1 MAGTTIDIEGVIDP
15 HTLAVDISSRWTSWN
30 NARSEKV
37 KEWKELRN
45 YVYAT
50 DTRTTSNNKLPWS
63 NSTTTPKLTQIAD
76 NLHANYFAALFPQK
90 RWFRFEAT
98 DSEGDVKIKRDIIQ
112 AYMQNKLRQSDFV
125 NTTSKLINDYIQ
137 YGNCFATVDYQ
148 RKITEFEDGERVVN
162 YVGPKLVRI
171 SPYDICFNPIAA
183 EFADTPKIIRSILT
197 LGEVQRMIETSPD
210 KDYMEGVFNKMLGNR
225 GAAKGNEIDV
235 NKSEGFV
242 ADGFS
247 NLTDYYESDYVEILT
262 FYGDIYDTDTGKF
275 MNNRVITIVDRSYV
289 LANEENPSFLGRDPI
304 FHVGW
309 RDRPDNLYSMGP
321 LDNLVGMQYRIDHLE
336 NLKADVF
343 DQIAY
348 PVLKI
353 RGDVEDFDFEPN
365 ARIYLGDEGD
375 VGYLAPD
382 ATALNADFQIQNL
395 EAKMEMMAGAPREAM
410 GIRSAGEKTAFEVN
424 QLMTAAGRI
433 FQHKTAHF
441 ERVFLEP
448 ILNAMLEVARRNM
461 DYEDTAKVL
470 NEDTGLYFFT
480 QITRDDLRS
489 NGKIVPMG
497 ARHFAERAQRVQT
510 LTTMFQI
517 KASDPSVASHL
528 SGKEFA
534 RLLADELG
542 EPALFGENIAV
553 AEQLETQRVV
563 TDAQV
568 EFEAEQEE
576 MAEQGMQELQAAPE
590 QAPEQ
595 ATEEATEEVPE
606 EPVQ

>member
-1 MAGTTIDIEGVIDP
+1 MAGTTLDIESMIDP
-15 HTLAVDISSRWTSWN
+15 HALAVEISGRWASWN
-30 NARSEKV
+30 NARAGKV
-37 KEWKELRN
+37 AEWKELRN
-45 YVYAT
+45 YIYAT
-50 DTRTTSNNKLPWS
+50 DTKTTSNNKLPWS

-90 RWFRFEAT
+90 RWMKFVANDQE
-98 DSEGDVKIKRDIIQ
+98 SDVKIKRDIIQ
-112 AYMQNKLRQSDFV
+112 AYMDTKLRQSDFV
-125 NTTSKLINDYIQ
+125 NTTSRLLNDYIQ
-137 YGNCFATVDYQ
+137 YGNCFAMVDFQ
-148 RKITEFEDGERVVN
+148 RKVTHFEDGDRVVN
-162 YVGPKLVRI
+162 YVGPKVVRI
-171 SPYDICFNPIAA
+171 SPYDICFNPVAA
-183 EFADTPKIIRSILT
+183 EFGDSPKIIRSILT
-197 LGEVQRMIETSPD
+197 MGEIQRKIDT
-210 KDYMEGVFNKMLGNR
+210 GVDPEYQKTIFEKMLNNR
-225 GAAKGNEIDV
+225 ASSKGATVDA

-247 NLTDYYESDYVEILT
+247 SITDYFESNYVEVLT
-262 FYGDIYDTDTGKF
+262 FYGDSYDADSGKYL
-275 MNNRVITIVDRSYV
+275 NNRIITIVDRSYV
-289 LANEENPSFLGRDPI
+289 LSNEENPSWLGRDPI
-304 FHVGW
+304 FHAGW

-348 PVLKI
+348 PILKI
-353 RGDVEDFDFEPN
+353 RGDVEDFDFQPN

-375 VGYLAPD
+375 VGYLTPD
-382 ATALNADFQIQNL
+382 TTALNADFQIQNI

-410 GIRSAGEKTAFEVN
+410 GIRSAGEKTAFEVG

-448 ILNAMLEVARRNM
+448 ILNAMLETSRRNM
-461 DYEDTAKVL
+461 DYEDTVRVL

-480 QITRDDLRS
+480 QITREDIQA

-497 ARHFAERAQRVQT
+497 ARHFAERAQRVQN

-517 KASDPSVASHL
+517 KAGDPSVAAHL

-534 RLLADELG
+534 RMLADELG
-542 EPALFGENIAV
+542 EPALFGENIGV
-553 AEQLETQRVV
+553 TEQMETQKVA
-563 TDAQV
+563 TEAQV

-576 MAEQGMQELQAAPE
+576 AVDEGMQELEAVQEAPE
-590 QAPEQ
+590 
-595 ATEEATEEVPE
+595 EEVIIE
-606 EPVQ
+606 EDI